1 MRQWLS
7 ILPPRIVSR
16 KWTCQLSRVSALAS
30 AAAIP
35 PSAMTVWALPRS
47 DLHTRAVRAPAPEAS
62 IAARSPAPPAPTT
75 RTSYSWVSYL
85 SMLLDESKVRD
96 PARCDHP
103 DVEVGERDR
112 EQADPGPEHVILVQ
126 RGSPRPPAVA
136 ELPQRAAVETIEPP
150 PDQVPERVARGG
162 VDGQER
168 RVDGEDERPDAH
180 AEPIGPPAGVD
191 HVETEE

>member
-16 KWTCQLSRVSALAS
+16 KWTCQLSRASALAS

-35 PSAMTVWALPRS
+35 PSAMTVWALPKS
-47 DLHTRAVRAPAPEAS
+47 DLHTRAVRAPSPEAS

-75 RTSYSWVSYL
+75 RTSYSCRSYL
-85 SMLLDESKVRD
+85 SMFLDESDVRD
-96 PARCDHP
+96 PARRDHP
-103 DVEVGERDR
+103 DVEVGEHDR
-112 EQADPGPEHVILVQ
+112 EQADPGPEHVVLVQ
-126 RGSPRPPAVA
+126 GGGPRPPSVA
-136 ELPQRAAVETIEPP
+136 GLPQRGAGETVEPP

-168 RVDGEDERPDAH
+168 GVDGEDQRPDAH
-180 AEPIGPPAGVD
+180 AEPVGPP
-191 HVETEE
+191 